1 MRLIPIKP
9 DELAAGRPLPWPLYD
24 ASGLV
29 VLKAGFVPGTE
40 QQVKSLLTSGLS
52 RDRDARVKPADKAG
66 NAAPAPESTGSM
78 PLEQVKLNIG
88 DSIQLQVQSETDN
101 TRYYVTLVGY
111 LAGQS
116 VIVTTPTLD
125 GNVLLMRDGQ
135 SFVVRLFSGK
145 SAYAFTA
152 LVKRVTNSPFPHLHL
167 SYPKEV
173 RGIVVRSSARAQ
185 ANIICSAIVAG
196 GNSVACVA
204 RDISMGGALL
214 ASREQIGASG
224 EKLTLRLR
232 VIVSEVEHLLTL
244 PCQIRSVNIAMIS
257 GDNVPSIQHG
267 VSFEE
272 LSAQDKLV
280 ITALLYQN
288 VVSNTEDA

>member
-1 MRLIPIKP
+1 MRLTPIKP
-9 DELAAGRPLPWPLYD
+9 DELTAGKPIPWPLYD
-24 ASGLV
+24 AAGTV

-52 RDRDARVKPADKAG
+52 RDRDARARKNDKEE
-66 NAAPAPESTGSM
+66 NHNPAPEATGNL
-78 PLEQVKLNIG
+78 PLDQVKLNIG

-101 TRYYVTLVGY
+101 SRYYVTLVGY
-111 LAGQS
+111 LAGES
-116 VIVTTPTLD
+116 FIVTTPTVE
-125 GNVLLMRDGQ
+125 GSVLLMREGQ

-152 LVKRVTNSPFPHLHL
+152 LLKKVTNAPFPHLHL
-167 SYPKEV
+167 GYPREV
-173 RGIVVRSSARAQ
+173 RGIVVRSSVRAQ
-185 ANIICSAIVAG
+185 ANIICSATLAG
-196 GNSVACVA
+196 GTAVACVA

-214 ASREQIGASG
+214 ASREQIGVTG
-224 EKLTLRLR
+224 EKLTLKLR
-232 VIVSEVEHLLTL
+232 VIVSEVEHLLNL
-244 PCQIRSVNIAMIS
+244 ACQIRSVNIAMIS
-257 GDNVPSIQHG
+257 GDNAPSIQHG

-288 VVSNTEDA
+288 VISSSNDA

>member
-1 MRLIPIKP
+1 MRLMTIKP
-9 DELAAGRPLPWPLYD
+9 DELTAGKPLPWPLYD
-24 ASGLV
+24 ASGNI
-29 VLKAGFVPGTE
+29 VLKAGFIPGTE
-40 QQVKSLLTSGLS
+40 QQVKSLLASGLS
-52 RDRDARVKPADKAG
+52 RDHDAKVSKPDKQENH
-66 NAAPAPESTGSM
+66 NAAPENSGTM
-78 PLEQVKLNIG
+78 PLDQVKLNIG

-101 TRYYVTLVGY
+101 SRYYVTLVGF

-125 GNVLLMRDGQ
+125 GSVMLMRDGQ

-152 LVKRVTNSPFPHLHL
+152 LIKKVTNSPFPHLHL

-173 RGIVVRSSARAQ
+173 RGIVVRSSARTQ
-185 ANIICSAIVAG
+185 ANIICSATLEG
-196 GNSVACVA
+196 GTAVACVA

-214 ASREQIGASG
+214 AAREQMGSTG
-224 EKLTLRLR
+224 EEMTLRLR

-244 PCQIRSVNIAMIS
+244 PCQIRSVNITMIS
-257 GDNVPSIQHG
+257 GDNAPSIQHG
-267 VSFEE
+267 VSFGE
-272 LSAQDKLV
+272 LTPQDKLV

-288 VVSNTEDA
+288 AVSNANDA

>member
-1 MRLIPIKP
+1 MRLTPIKP
-9 DELAAGRPLPWPLYD
+9 DELAAGKPIPWPLYD
-24 ASGLV
+24 AGGTV

-40 QQVKSLLTSGLS
+40 QQVKSLLASGLS
-52 RDRDARVKPADKAG
+52 RDLDARVMKSDKDE
-66 NAAPAPESTGSM
+66 NSNPAPEATGSL
-78 PLEQVKLNIG
+78 PLDQVKLNIG

-101 TRYYVTLVGY
+101 SRYYVTLVGY
-111 LAGQS
+111 LAGES
-116 VIVTTPTLD
+116 FIVTTPTLD
-125 GNVLLMRDGQ
+125 GSILLMREGQ

-152 LVKRVTNSPFPHLHL
+152 LIKKVTNAPFPHLHL
-167 SYPKEV
+167 SYPREV
-173 RGIVVRSSARAQ
+173 RGIVVRSSVRAQ
-185 ANIICSAIVAG
+185 ANIICSATVEG
-196 GNSVACVA
+196 GTAVACVA

-214 ASREQIGASG
+214 AAREQIGSTG
-224 EKLTLRLR
+224 EKLTLKLR
-232 VIVSEVEHLLTL
+232 VIVSEVEHLLNL

-272 LSAQDKLV
+272 PSAQDKLV

-288 VVSNTEDA
+288 VVNSANDA

>member
-9 DELAAGRPLPWPLYD
+9 NELTAGKPIPWPLYD
-24 ASGLV
+24 AAGTV

-40 QQVKSLLTSGLS
+40 QQVKSLLASGLS
-52 RDRDARVKPADKAG
+52 RDRDARARKTDKEE
-66 NAAPAPESTGSM
+66 NLNPAPEATGSL

-88 DSIQLQVQSETDN
+88 DSIQLQAQSETD
-101 TRYYVTLVGY
+101 TSRYYVTLVGY
-111 LAGQS
+111 LAGHS
-116 VIVTTPTLD
+116 FIVTTPTVE
-125 GNVLLMRDGQ
+125 GSVLLMREGQ

-152 LVKRVTNSPFPHLHL
+152 LIKRVTNSPFPHLHL
-167 SYPKEV
+167 SYPREV
-173 RGIVVRSSARAQ
+173 RGIVVRSSVRAQ
-185 ANIICSAIVAG
+185 ANIICSATIAG
-196 GNSVACVA
+196 GTAVACVA

-214 ASREQIGASG
+214 ASREQIGSTG
-224 EKLTLRLR
+224 EKLTLKLR

-244 PCQIRSVNIAMIS
+244 NCQIRSVNIAMIS
-257 GDNVPSIQHG
+257 GDNAPSIQHG

-272 LSAQDKLV
+272 LSPQDKLV

-288 VVSNTEDA
+288 VISSSNDA